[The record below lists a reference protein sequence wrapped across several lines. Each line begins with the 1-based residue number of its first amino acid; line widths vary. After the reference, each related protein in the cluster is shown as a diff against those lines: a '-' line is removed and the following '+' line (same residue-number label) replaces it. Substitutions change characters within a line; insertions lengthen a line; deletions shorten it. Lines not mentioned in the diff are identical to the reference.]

1 MENPCTN
8 LCYVSRGKAYSYH
21 VRKSPLP
28 TAGISPTDGSLK
40 NPQDGCSFRTKGT
53 PKRQQQQRKQT
64 SFFHS
69 TTCAHITFSLLLSQG
84 RNQTDS
90 AASVNNFD
98 YGGYLYFLCLHRVLG
113 TFLNLHSL
121 YKKEDG
127 RLFVRPNI

>member
-21 VRKSPLP
+21 VRKSLFP
-28 TAGISPTDGSLK
+28 TAGISPTDGSPKKSAGRVFIPNKRNAKTTTTTTQTDQFLPF
-40 NPQDGCSFRTKGT
+40 NNLCSLF
-53 PKRQQQQRKQT
+53 PY
-64 SFFHS
+64 
-69 TTCAHITFSLLLSQG
+69 LG

-90 AASVNNFD
+90 TASVNNFD